1 MNSKNLYY
9 GMIGITCLLF
19 VGLLYSVDLSN
30 GLLVSQSNNLVSLKA
45 KSEATTNELTQL
57 MQDKKDVQKYSGLN
71 TIAESVV
78 PQDKNQAE
86 AIREIVNLANN
97 NGISQI
103 SSIMFPP
110 STLGIGK
117 NVKASS
123 SSLTQVSPVQGITGV
138 YELPITINQDSS
150 HTVPYKDFVNFLSA
164 LEQNRRTSQVA
175 SITIQPDSKVPGNVS
190 FTLIINEFIKP

>member
-9 GMIGITCLLF
+9 GMIGVTCLLF
-19 VGLLYSVDLSN
+19 LGLLYSVSLAN

-57 MQDKKDVQKYSGLN
+57 MQDKIDVKKYSSLN

-78 PQDKNQAE
+78 PQDKDQAE
-86 AIREIVNLANN
+86 AVREIVNLASA
-97 NGISQI
+97 NGIPEI

-117 NVKASS
+117 NINAASN
-123 SSLTQVSPVQGITGV
+123 SLTQVTPVQGITGV
-138 YELPITINQDSS
+138 YELPITITQDDS
-150 HTVPYKDFVNFLSA
+150 HTVPYQDFINFLSA
-164 LEQNRRTSQVA
+164 LEENRRTSQVA
-175 SITIQPDSKVPGNVS
+175 SITIQPDSKIPGNVS
-190 FTLIINEFIKP
+190 FTLVINEFIKP